1 MNDTMQE
8 VLRFIE
14 ENDVKFIRLAFCDI
28 FGIQKNISIMPG
40 ELPRAFADGICFDA
54 SAFRGFMNIEQSDLL
69 LFPDPVTVSILPWR
83 PSQGRVVRFFCDIR
97 YPDGQPFEGD
107 GRHILKEAA
116 GRAKAHN
123 LTCKIGTESEFYLF
137 ERDEKGRPTFIPQ
150 DHASYFDIAPLD
162 KGENVR
168 RQICL
173 TLEEM
178 GIQPESSHH
187 EQGPGQNEID
197 FKYSD
202 ALEAA
207 DNLVTFKWVVKTMA
221 AGSGLFASFLPKP
234 LPGASGNGLHINLS
248 LFQNGRNMFRTAQE
262 HSQTCESFIAGILN
276 RAEELTAFLNP
287 LTNSYRRF
295 GEFEAPKYITW
306 SHQNRSP
313 LVRIPSAVGELSR
326 MELRSPDAGTNPYL
340 AFALLI
346 HAGMDGID
354 NGLSLPEPCN
364 ENLFTAREPV
374 TGRYASLPESLRD
387 AVRLA
392 NDSAFLRRYLP
403 ERTFTSYLTV
413 KAEEWERYQ
422 AAEDKDRIEREM
434 YFEQY

>member
-1 MNDTMQE
+1 MSDTMQE
-8 VLRFIE
+8 VLRFTE

-40 ELPRAFADGICFDA
+40 ELPRAFSSGICFDA
-54 SAFRGFMNIEQSDLL
+54 SAFRGFMNIEHSDLL
-69 LFPDPVTVSILPWR
+69 LMPDPSTLSILPWR

-97 YPDGQPFEGD
+97 YPNGEPFEGD
-107 GRHILKEAA
+107 GRHILREAEA
-116 GRAKAHN
+116 RARAQG

-137 ERDEKGRPTFIPQ
+137 ERDEQGRPTLTPH
-150 DHASYFDIAPLD
+150 DRAGYFDIAPLD

-207 DNLVTFKWVVKTMA
+207 ENLVTFKWVVKTMA

-248 LFQNGRNMFRTAQE
+248 LFQNGRNMFRTQKE
-262 HSQTCESFIAGILN
+262 HSQTCESFIAGILA
-276 RAEELTAFLNP
+276 RAGELTAFLNP
-287 LTNSYRRF
+287 LTNSYHRF
-295 GEFEAPKYITW
+295 GEFEAQKYITW

-313 LVRIPSAVGELSR
+313 LISIPSATGELSR
-326 MELRSPDAGTNPYL
+326 MELRSPDAGMNPYL
-340 AFALLI
+340 ALALLI

-354 NGLSLPEPCN
+354 SGLALPEPCN
-364 ENLFTAREPV
+364 ENLFTARAEV
-374 TGRYASLPESLRD
+374 MRKYRSLPGTLRD
-387 AVRLA
+387 AVELA
-392 NDSAFLRRYLP
+392 NGSAFLREHLP
-403 ERTFTSYLTV
+403 ERTFTSYLTI

-422 AAEDKDRIEREM
+422 LADDKEKAEHEM
-434 YFEQY
+434 YFEYY